1 MNSLS
6 IDKIRTNGG
15 TQSRVQLDWEVTAEY
30 ATAMHDGV
38 AFPPVIVFHDGTDYW
53 LADGFHRIAA
63 AQQAG
68 LSEFPAAVRQGTRR
82 DAMLHS
88 VGANANHGVR
98 RTNADKRVAVMLLL
112 NDPEWVQWSDR
123 EIARQCGVAHPMVSA
138 LRPTG
143 RIFQSN
149 LQSLRTG
156 ADGRTINTAN
166 IGKRPDPVSEFFED
180 EPEEYPE
187 SVYQYGDAYCKYC
200 YTTHTDWEAWEDDVW
215 MCQRCEHSTADAF
228 MGTIDDTDDDD
239 EISQDRKDEIDFART
254 LKPHVADNIKDG
266 YRLTAANH
274 IVSDTPGYDGDEWY
288 TPTEFIDAARNV
300 MGTID
305 LDPASCI
312 EAQSTINAAHFFTK
326 DDDGLSMGWFGNVWL
341 NPPYSNPLINQFVE
355 KLIDEYESE
364 RINSAI
370 ILTNNSSDTKWFHL
384 LLSRYPA
391 CFIRGRVHFWR
402 QNHDTFGARQGQ
414 TIFYLGKDIL
424 KFETHFSGLGQVVMK
439 I

>member
-1 MNSLS
+1 MKYQILPDLTPMEFEALKAD
-6 IDKIRTNGG
+6 IAQNGVLVPVEVDENG
-15 TQSRVQLDWEVTAEY
+15 EILDGHHRVQAWNELAREGYTLPDYPRIIRAGMTEEQKRNHARRLNVMRRQLTREGRA
-30 ATAMHDGV
+30 AVIQDMRRDGMTLQAIADAV
-38 AFPPVIVFHDGTDYW
+38 GVGRGTV
-53 LADGFHRIAA
+53 HRIVEN
-63 AQQAG
+63 
-68 LSEFPAAVRQGTRR
+68 SDFP
-82 DAMLHS
+82 
-88 VGANANHGVR
+88 
-98 RTNADKRVAVMLLL
+98 
-112 NDPEWVQWSDR
+112 
-123 EIARQCGVAHPMVSA
+123 
-138 LRPTG
+138 
-143 RIFQSN
+143 
-149 LQSLRTG
+149 
-156 ADGRTINTAN
+156 
-166 IGKRPDPVSEFFED
+166 IGKSEITNERGQTRPATYTRHEPPAVSDFWED
-180 EPEEYPE
+180 EPYDSVEMAKAWGGYSEEYE
-187 SVYQYGDAYCKYC
+187 R
-200 YTTHTDWEAWEDDVW
+200 DD
-215 MCQRCEHSTADAF
+215 E
-228 MGTIDDTDDDD
+228 D

>member
-1 MNSLS
+1 MGDTS
-6 IDKIRTNGG
+6 D
-15 TQSRVQLDWEVTAEY
+15 
-30 ATAMHDGV
+30 
-38 AFPPVIVFHDGTDYW
+38 FP
-53 LADGFHRIAA
+53 
-63 AQQAG
+63 
-68 LSEFPAAVRQGTRR
+68 
-82 DAMLHS
+82 
-88 VGANANHGVR
+88 
-98 RTNADKRVAVMLLL
+98 
-112 NDPEWVQWSDR
+112 
-123 EIARQCGVAHPMVSA
+123 
-138 LRPTG
+138 
-143 RIFQSN
+143 
-149 LQSLRTG
+149 
-156 ADGRTINTAN
+156 
-166 IGKRPDPVSEFFED
+166 IGKSEITNERGQTRPATYTRHEPPAVSDFWED
-180 EPEEYPE
+180 EPYDSVEMAKAWGGYSEEYE
-187 SVYQYGDAYCKYC
+187 R
-200 YTTHTDWEAWEDDVW
+200 DD
-215 MCQRCEHSTADAF
+215 E
-228 MGTIDDTDDDD
+228 D